1 MFLLA
6 TVGLGPV
13 GSREGSQQDLW
24 APLLKLCLHFPTA
37 MLLVNLASGSHP
49 PRCELTEI
57 NSHLVI
63 YFFPKYFLRAHT
75 VADAPH
81 IMVNTAAMS
90 LSNLV

>member
-6 TVGLGPV
+6 TVGLAPV
-13 GSREGSQQDLW
+13 GSRECSQQDLW

-57 NSHLVI
+57 NSHLGV
-63 YFFPKYFLRAHT
+63 YFFPKYFLRART